1 MPDITIGSSLGSQV
15 RLKLTPGIKIFL
27 LIATSLNSPSIN
39 VLTLIEEVDR
49 VYAEKFPDCYL
60 DNGVITYPEDRT
72 TKAQNHT

>member
-15 RLKLTPGIKIFL
+15 RLKLKPGIRICL
-27 LIATSLNSPSIN
+27 RIATSLNSPSIN

-49 VYAEKFPDCYL
+49 VYAEKFPDCFL

-72 TKAQNHT
+72 TKDPNHT